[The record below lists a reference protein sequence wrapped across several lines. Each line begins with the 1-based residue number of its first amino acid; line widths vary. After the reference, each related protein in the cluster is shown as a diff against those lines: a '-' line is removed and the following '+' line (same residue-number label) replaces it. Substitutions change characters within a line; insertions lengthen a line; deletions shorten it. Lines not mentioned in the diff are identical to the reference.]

1 MGLDGPAAIPERRPA
16 ANPRRRRAA
25 RAAEAETGGLL
36 SVEAPR
42 GQGVSARRGQV
53 LRDVVDARAGTGAT
67 SCNEYI
73 YSPDELEFL
82 KAMMDH
88 KARTGKQFPTLTEI
102 FHVLLSLGYRKP

>member
-1 MGLDGPAAIPERRPA
+1 MARPRYPSDDRPRIPGDDERRELQ
-16 ANPRRRRAA
+16 RRRQAA
-25 RAAEAETGGLL
+25 CYRSKHPGAKEYRPAEAKF
-36 SVEAPR
+36 
-42 GQGVSARRGQV
+42 
-53 LRDVVDARAGTGAT
+53 GAT